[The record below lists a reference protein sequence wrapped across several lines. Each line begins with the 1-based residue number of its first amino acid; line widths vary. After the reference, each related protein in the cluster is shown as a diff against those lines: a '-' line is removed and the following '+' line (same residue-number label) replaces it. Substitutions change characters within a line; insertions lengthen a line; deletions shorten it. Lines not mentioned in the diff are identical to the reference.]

1 MVHGFHDPRN
11 VGHALHREVDSFL
24 HHAQN
29 RSELPKLIGFR
40 RSQWIRFEERN
51 NRLPQVLSVVN
62 NVCEQVFPVV
72 VPPAVSVDFAAPEVV
87 LDLIK
92 NVGAS
97 FSLNNRKA
105 WLELPTELDLP
116 ITLNRTAEAAFTVDE
131 ADDPLLDP
139 WPFLLI
145 ARTRRIVTNHV
156 HTIPRG
162 ADMIGTA
169 GCSGIPAYSQLHFI
183 PSPV

>member
-1 MVHGFHDPRN
+1 MVHRLHDPGD
-11 VGHALHREVDSFL
+11 VGHALHGEVDSLL
-24 HHAQN
+24 HHAHD
-29 RSELPKLIGFR
+29 RGELPKLIGFR
-40 RSQWIRFEERN
+40 RSQWIRFEERDDS
-51 NRLPQVLSVVN
+51 LPQVLPVVN

-72 VPPAVSVDFAAPEVV
+72 VPPAVSVDPSAPEVV
-87 LDLIK
+87 PDQIK

-105 WLELPTELDLP
+105 WLELPTELDRP
-116 ITLNRTAEAAFTVDE
+116 VPLNWTAEAAFTVDE
-131 ADDPLLDP
+131 ADDPLLDA

-169 GCSGIPAYSQLHFI
+169 GCSGVPANSQLHFTS
-183 PSPV
+183 SPT